1 MANDSFERAITK
13 LHEAN
18 VILDMKLDYI
28 NNCARITITLPENL
42 RETIL
47 FSGLIDLRYAPDFS
61 DHPPW
66 LVGKVKI
73 EKVCDESDLVGGE
86 GLWVHGKRSYADA
99 FPCYRVSLQSAD
111 FRLTILCLR
120 IKALDLKSRTQG

>member
-13 LHEAN
+13 LQEAN
-18 VILDMKLDYI
+18 VILDMTLDYI
-28 NNCARITITLPENL
+28 NNCARITITLPGNL
-42 RETIL
+42 CETIL

-66 LVGKVKI
+66 MVGKVKI

-86 GLWVHGKRSYADA
+86 GLWVNGKRSYADA
-99 FPCYRVSLQSAD
+99 FPCYRVSLQSSD
-111 FRLTILCLR
+111 FRLKILCLR
-120 IKALDLKSRTQG
+120 IKALDV